1 MLIDSVLLSW
11 GHRLT
16 SPFPNGYSTVCVFLS
31 LKDVICWTIH
41 NLDWPCFLSFW
52 SYYLSRRKYFL
63 VSLIMN
69 NRTQYIH
76 SDLHTVW
83 CCSQNRT
90 PSLIS
95 LFISPSLLSACFQLL
110 QHNEPDSGLSVFLGQ
125 YPSLSR
131 QLNLHNHKSLTP
143 AHSNTVYNQALGHC
157 QFRWM
162 PAGMLFSYY
171 SRLF

>member
-52 SYYLSRRKYFL
+52 SYYLSWRKYFL

-83 CCSQNRT
+83 CCSQKRPP
-90 PSLIS
+90 PSS
-95 LFISPSLLSACFQLL
+95 LSLSVHPSCQLVSSCFSTMNLTQACQSSWGSTHLF
-110 QHNEPDSGLSVFLGQ
+110 PDSWICITI
-125 YPSLSR
+125 
-131 QLNLHNHKSLTP
+131 NHLPQPIVTLCTTR
-143 AHSNTVYNQALGHC
+143 H
-157 QFRWM
+157 
-162 PAGMLFSYY
+162 
-171 SRLF
+171 